1 METNAGF
8 SRMQTSFYPE
18 RRSGKDRRAK
28 PTSPFTWSSLRGSR
42 RNARRAEDRDR
53 HRFVDVYS
61 PTFLL
66 VIVVI
71 LSLCVLDA
79 LFTLELIRRGAQ
91 ELNPVMAFFLQ
102 FGHLPFLIVK
112 YLLTASGLMTL
123 LILKNCTVWGGRIS
137 VKVVLLTFPFLY
149 LILIGYEVFLLAAIP
164 A

>member
-1 METNAGF
+1 MEMREGCSPLQA
-8 SRMQTSFYPE
+8 SFYPE

-42 RNARRAEDRDR
+42 RNARRAEDREK

-61 PTFLL
+61 PAFLL
-66 VIVVI
+66 AIAVI

-79 LFTLELIRRGAQ
+79 LFTLELISRGAQ

-102 FGHLPFLIVK
+102 FGYLPFLLVK
-112 YLLTASGLMTL
+112 YILTASGLMTL
-123 LILKNCTVWGGRIS
+123 LVLKNCTVWGGWIS
-137 VKVVLLTFPFLY
+137 VKAVLLTIPFLY
-149 LILIGYEVFLLAAIP
+149 VILIAYELFLLVVVP